1 MVKVSSKF
9 EPVEL
14 KRLETMMADLKS
26 KIGESNE
33 AHASFTTQNAVVIGS
48 APIDGT
54 LENEVVT
61 SLMKLNPARFF
72 LLEIKPNL
80 EAVRLSARCELVS
93 AENKVCSE
101 VIRIEAAEDHMME
114 VASIL
119 RSHLLTGVSTD
130 LFISDASVVSEK
142 VGQHIL
148 ALCERVIFDG
158 RCSGGLSKA
167 AWLGRFCQTRIDL
180 EWLRLAPWREAIRL
194 LFEIPG
200 VSNRLSDIQ
209 SVTITGGN
217 IAGESLGA
225 LYMAGW
231 ILGCLKLEVRARG
244 AGFFECKGMDGGS
257 LEMRFSA
264 GESASELA
272 AEEISSLKLE
282 FASNS
287 GPGFRVDIKRK
298 DDILETLSSGVFDIR
313 SSQPYK
319 DLNTIELLQ
328 RFFLVGTSVYKYD
341 VALRQAIDMENL
353 KQGYRVR

>member
-1 MVKVSSKF
+1 MVAVSSKF
-9 EPVEL
+9 EPIEL
-14 KRLETMMADLKS
+14 SKLERIMADLKS

-33 AHASFTTQNAVVIGS
+33 AHASFTTQNAVVIGTAS
-48 APIDGT
+48 FDGT
-54 LENEVVT
+54 IENEVVLN
-61 SLMKLNPARFF
+61 LMRLNPARFF
-72 LLEIKPNL
+72 LLEIKPGL
-80 EAVRLSARCELVS
+80 EAIRLSARCELVS

-101 VIRIEAAEDHMME
+101 VIRIEAAEEHMME

-130 LFISDASVVSEK
+130 LFIADVSVVSER
-142 VGQHIL
+142 VGQNIL

-180 EWLRLAPWREAIRL
+180 EWLRLVAWRESVRL

-200 VSNRLSDIQ
+200 VASRLSDVEAI
-209 SVTITGGN
+209 TIYGGD

-231 ILGCLKLEVRARG
+231 ILGCLKFEVRARG
-244 AGFFECKGMDGGS
+244 AGFFECRGPDGGA
-257 LEMRFSA
+257 LEMRFAPHDS
-264 GESASELA
+264 GED
-272 AEEISSLKLE
+272 EISALKIE
-282 FASNS
+282 FKETQN
-287 GPGFRVDIKRK
+287 PGFRVDIKRK
-298 DDILETLSSGVFDIR
+298 GDILETLSSGVFDIR
-313 SSQPYK
+313 SSQLYK
-319 DLNTIELLQ
+319 DMNTIGLLQ

-353 KQGYRVR
+353 KQGYRLS